1 MAGGEVMRRAV
12 QPQPLWRNPWQSLT
26 TTHIGFTLLLLLI
39 PVHVAEAFVFP
50 PWVFGSTSPA
60 ALRRGTMQRQQ
71 EFSPSKVFTLLWAAS
86 GDDTDSQNE
95 EVDNIGFSI
104 SKTKRDGLSTPSDGG
119 STDADD
125 RAAMQR
131 NLRQAQQASKMMAS
145 GASAEQLSAYT
156 GIKLVD
162 LDEGFVPK
170 LQETPSHMFVDR
182 DESGALKQARFVYVD
197 EYTCIGCTNCAMVAP
212 ATFYMDDEHGRARVY
227 QQWKDRPK
235 TIQTAIE
242 TCPVD
247 CIHYVPF
254 EELERLEGERPG
266 IKINYKARLV
276 GSDTSSADLGMQDIS
291 GNNDLRC
298 TNCPTRGCFNC
309 PMWGVGENPEY
320 KRKQDEIARKR
331 QRRRAAKKGQ
341 GGGSSGGG
349 DGKSGGSAG
358 RRRVDL

>member
-1 MAGGEVMRRAV
+1 MQ
-12 QPQPLWRNPWQSLT
+12 QPQQQQQSTFL
-26 TTHIGFTLLLLLI
+26 
-39 PVHVAEAFVFP
+39 
-50 PWVFGSTSPA
+50 S
-60 ALRRGTMQRQQ
+60 
-71 EFSPSKVFTLLWAAS
+71 AAS
-86 GDDTDSQNE
+86 GDETDGNDEE
-95 EVDNIGFSI
+95 EVDSVGFSV
-104 SKTKRDGLSTPSDGG
+104 SKKKRDGLSTSSGGG
-119 STDADD
+119 STDAED
-125 RAAMQR
+125 RAAMQQ
-131 NLRQAQQASKMMAS
+131 NQRQAEQASKMMAS

-162 LDEGFVPK
+162 FTPGFKPK

-182 DESGALKQARFVYVD
+182 DEEGALKQARFVYVD

-212 ATFYMDDEHGRARVY
+212 STFYMDDEHGRARVF

-276 GSDTSSADLGMQDIS
+276 GSDTSSADCGMQDIS

-298 TNCPTRGCFNC
+298 NNCPTRGCFNC
-309 PMWGVGENPEY
+309 PMWGVGENPEF
-320 KRKQDEIARKR
+320 KRKQDEIAKKR
-331 QRRRAAKKGQ
+331 QRRRATKEAQSGAWGA
-341 GGGSSGGG
+341 GGGGG
-349 DGKSGGSAG
+349 GKSGGSAG